1 MARIRS
7 KDTKP
12 EMIVRRLVY
21 SMGFR
26 YRLHKQELPGK
37 PDLVFAKRKKVI
49 FLHGCFWHRHDSA
62 GCKNGRLPKSRLDYW
77 LPKLERNAARDAKTT
92 NELNALGWGQL
103 VIWECQVKNHNLPT
117 LREDIRRFLCDE
129 ATGTPHEGVPPE
141 QPS

>member
-21 SMGFR
+21 RMGFR

-37 PDLVFAKRKKVI
+37 PDLVFANRRKVI

-62 GCKNGRLPKSRLDYW
+62 GCNNGRLPKSRLDYW
-77 LPKLERNAARDAKTT
+77 LPKLEQNVARDTKIS

-103 VIWECQVKNHNLPT
+103 VIWECQVKNQNLPT
-117 LREDIRRFLCDE
+117 LCEEIRHFLCDE
-129 ATGTPHEGVPPE
+129 ATH
-141 QPS
+141 SA